1 MVNRATPIETAVRA
15 VDPRVVGL
23 EAKKSWWWIKAH
35 AIPMARYLGRG
46 TNGTETLREELE
58 AENEGIQVPSSV
70 RWLSGVP
77 SVKVRFS

>member
-1 MVNRATPIETAVRA
+1 M
-15 VDPRVVGL
+15 

-35 AIPMARYLGRG
+35 AIPVARYLGRG

-58 AENEGIQVPSSV
+58 AENEGIRIPSSV